1 MTVHESLIALWAGQP
16 EADLRADIAEIIARV
31 GAGADNPGALADEI
45 AHVVMQ
51 HGTPAARSET

>member
-1 MTVHESLIALWAGQP
+1 VTVHESLIALWAGQP

-31 GAGADNPGALADEI
+31 GAENPDALADEI

-51 HGTPAARSET
+51 HGTPAARSGT